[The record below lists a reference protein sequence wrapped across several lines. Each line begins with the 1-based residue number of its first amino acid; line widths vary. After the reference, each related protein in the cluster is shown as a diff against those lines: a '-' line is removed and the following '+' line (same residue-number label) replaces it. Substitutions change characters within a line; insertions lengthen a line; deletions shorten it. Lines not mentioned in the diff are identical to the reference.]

1 MEWISN
7 LLWNEGVAQSILL
20 ISAAIA
26 FGLMLGRVKIFG
38 ISLGVTFI
46 LFVGI
51 LLSALGFQ
59 ANRETLHFFQ
69 EMGLILFVFSIGLQ
83 VGPSFFS
90 NFREGGAKL
99 NLLAAC
105 VVLLGATVTLVIHFI
120 TKIPISTMVGVMS
133 GAITNTPGLGA
144 AQQAYLDVKGVSDPS
159 ISLGYAVAYPL
170 GVVGIILSLIL
181 LKAMFR
187 VDLDKEQKAL
197 EKHTE
202 QDEKG
207 LVPLSLVVNNPS
219 VFGKSVSAISQLLK
233 GHHFVVSRIYK
244 HAEEEIFVVGPDTVL
259 EENDKVF
266 VIAPQSDLTAVT
278 SMIGYEVKMD
288 RKQWIPNASHFSAK
302 HFLVTKKEV
311 NGKTLAQLNL
321 RALYGVTITRVQRA
335 GFEFLATPSFR
346 LKYGDELT
354 IVGSNAALNNVRQLL
369 GDREKQLNE
378 PNLIAIFLGI
388 VLGVVL
394 GSLPIFV
401 PGIPQPL
408 KLGLAG
414 GPLIVAILISSFG
427 YKYGMI
433 TYTTDSAN
441 LMLREVGICSF
452 LACVGLGAGGGFV
465 DTIVNKGGYIW
476 IAYGF
481 LITVIPLLIVGTF
494 ARGKMKMNYLTLFG
508 LLAGSTT
515 DPPALAYATSQ
526 GDGSAAQLGYATVY
540 PLTMF
545 LRIVVAQLIILFFV

>member
-7 LLWNEGVAQSILL
+7 LLLNEGVAQSILL

-244 HAEEEIFVVGPDTVL
+244 HTEEEIFVVGPDTIL

-354 IVGSNAALNNVRQLL
+354 IVGSDAALNNVRQLL

-476 IAYGF
+476 IVYGF

-494 ARGKMKMNYLTLFG
+494 ARGKMKMNYLTLCG

-545 LRIVVAQLIILFFV
+545 LRIVMAQLIILFFV

>member
-181 LKAMFR
+181 LKVMFR

-197 EKHTE
+197 EKSTE

-244 HAEEEIFVVGPDTVL
+244 HAEEEIFVVGPYTVL

-266 VIAPQSDLTAVT
+266 VIAPQSDLTAVI

-354 IVGSNAALNNVRQLL
+354 IVGSDAALNNVRQLL

-465 DTIVNKGGYIW
+465 DTIVNRGGYIW
-476 IAYGF
+476 IVYGF

-494 ARGKMKMNYLTLFG
+494 ARGKMKMNYLTLCG

-526 GDGSAAQLGYATVY
+526 GDGSAAQLSYATVY

>member
-233 GHHFVVSRIYK
+233 GHHFVVSRIHK

-354 IVGSNAALNNVRQLL
+354 IVGSDAALNNVRQLL

-476 IAYGF
+476 IVYGF

-494 ARGKMKMNYLTLFG
+494 ARGKMKMNYLTLCG

-526 GDGSAAQLGYATVY
+526 GDGSAAQLSYATVY

>member
-7 LLWNEGVAQSILL
+7 LLLNEGVAQSILL

-244 HAEEEIFVVGPDTVL
+244 HAEEEIFVVGPDTIL

-266 VIAPQSDLTAVT
+266 VIAPQSDLTAVI

-354 IVGSNAALNNVRQLL
+354 IVGSDAALNNVRQLL

-476 IAYGF
+476 IVYGF

-494 ARGKMKMNYLTLFG
+494 ARGKMKMNYLTLCG

-545 LRIVVAQLIILFFV
+545 LRIVVAQLIILFFI

>member
-1 MEWISN
+1 
-7 LLWNEGVAQSILL
+7 
-20 ISAAIA
+20 
-26 FGLMLGRVKIFG
+26 
-38 ISLGVTFI
+38 
-46 LFVGI
+46 
-51 LLSALGFQ
+51 
-59 ANRETLHFFQ
+59 
-69 EMGLILFVFSIGLQ
+69 
-83 VGPSFFS
+83 
-90 NFREGGAKL
+90 
-99 NLLAAC
+99 
-105 VVLLGATVTLVIHFI
+105 
-120 TKIPISTMVGVMS
+120 
-133 GAITNTPGLGA
+133 
-144 AQQAYLDVKGVSDPS
+144 
-159 ISLGYAVAYPL
+159 
-170 GVVGIILSLIL
+170 
-181 LKAMFR
+181 
-187 VDLDKEQKAL
+187 
-197 EKHTE
+197 
-202 QDEKG
+202 
-207 LVPLSLVVNNPS
+207 
-219 VFGKSVSAISQLLK
+219 
-233 GHHFVVSRIYK
+233 
-244 HAEEEIFVVGPDTVL
+244 
-259 EENDKVF
+259 
-266 VIAPQSDLTAVT
+266 
-278 SMIGYEVKMD
+278 MIGYEVKMD
-288 RKQWIPNASHFSAK
+288 RKQWIPNATHFSAK

-354 IVGSNAALNNVRQLL
+354 IVGSDAALNNVRQIL

-476 IAYGF
+476 IVYGF

-494 ARGKMKMNYLTLFG
+494 ARGKMKMNYLTLCG

-545 LRIVVAQLIILFFV
+545 LRIVVAQLIILFFI

>member
-233 GHHFVVSRIYK
+233 GHHFVVSRIHK
-244 HAEEEIFVVGPDTVL
+244 HAEEEIFVVGPDTIL

-278 SMIGYEVKMD
+278 SMIGYEVRMD

-354 IVGSNAALNNVRQLL
+354 IVGSDAALNNVRQIL

-476 IAYGF
+476 IVYGF

-494 ARGKMKMNYLTLFG
+494 ARGKMKMNYLTLCG

-545 LRIVVAQLIILFFV
+545 LRIVVAQLIILFFI

>member
-244 HAEEEIFVVGPDTVL
+244 HAEEEIFVVGPDTIL

-266 VIAPQSDLTAVT
+266 VIAPQSDLTAVI

-354 IVGSNAALNNVRQLL
+354 IVGSDAALNNVRQLL

-476 IAYGF
+476 IVYGF

-494 ARGKMKMNYLTLFG
+494 ARGKMKMNYLTLCG

-545 LRIVVAQLIILFFV
+545 LRIVVAQLIILFFI

>member
-181 LKAMFR
+181 LKVMFR

-197 EKHTE
+197 EKSTE

-244 HAEEEIFVVGPDTVL
+244 HAEEEIFVVGPDTIL

-266 VIAPQSDLTAVT
+266 VIAPQSDLTAVI

-354 IVGSNAALNNVRQLL
+354 IVGSDAALNNVRQLL

-476 IAYGF
+476 IVYGF

-494 ARGKMKMNYLTLFG
+494 ARGKMKMNYLTLCG

-545 LRIVVAQLIILFFV
+545 LRIVVAQLIILFFI

>member
-181 LKAMFR
+181 LKVMFR

-197 EKHTE
+197 EKSTE

-266 VIAPQSDLTAVT
+266 VIAPQSDLTAVI

-354 IVGSNAALNNVRQLL
+354 IVGSDAALNNVRQLL

-476 IAYGF
+476 IVYGF

-494 ARGKMKMNYLTLFG
+494 ARGKMKMNYLTLCG

-545 LRIVVAQLIILFFV
+545 LRIVVAQLIILFFI

>member
-181 LKAMFR
+181 LKVMFR

-197 EKHTE
+197 EKSTE

-266 VIAPQSDLTAVT
+266 VIAPQSDLTAVI

-354 IVGSNAALNNVRQLL
+354 IVGSDAALNNVRQLL

-494 ARGKMKMNYLTLFG
+494 ARGKMKMNYLTLCRR
-508 LLAGSTT
+508 TWH
-515 DPPALAYATSQ
+515 
-526 GDGSAAQLGYATVY
+526 V
-540 PLTMF
+540 
-545 LRIVVAQLIILFFV
+545 

>member
-197 EKHTE
+197 EKSTE

-266 VIAPQSDLTAVT
+266 VIAPQSDLTAVI

-354 IVGSNAALNNVRQLL
+354 IVGSDAALNNVRQLL

-476 IAYGF
+476 IVYGF

-494 ARGKMKMNYLTLFG
+494 ARGKMKMNYLTLCG

-545 LRIVVAQLIILFFV
+545 LRIVVAQLIILFFI

>member
-244 HAEEEIFVVGPDTVL
+244 HAEEEIFVVGPDTIL

-354 IVGSNAALNNVRQLL
+354 IVGSDAALNNVRQLL

-476 IAYGF
+476 IVYGF

-494 ARGKMKMNYLTLFG
+494 ARGKMKMNYLTLCG

-526 GDGSAAQLGYATVY
+526 GDGGAAQLGYATVY